1 MERMKNSQELD
12 VRSPKAFE
20 QQCRK
25 KEILEL
31 SIHMHKRTII
41 NTSYNVETINL
52 KLITDLNGKM

>member
-1 MERMKNSQELD
+1 MSGLQKLLNNNA
-12 VRSPKAFE
+12 K
-20 QQCRK
+20 K

>member
-1 MERMKNSQELD
+1 MQK
-12 VRSPKAFE
+12 KK
-20 QQCRK
+20 K